1 MQTTLGRIVVHAA
14 MAFLALICVL
24 PVGAQDQSSTANS
37 AADQKKL
44 ARIAGTVVREGTD
57 EPLRKA
63 RVSLVLKDQ
72 QGVKDLDAV
81 TAANGT
87 FAFDGL
93 TSGTYELVVRHNGYV
108 PKSYAQ
114 DEAVHDW
121 AQLTLVAGQ
130 KMEDLIFRLQKC
142 PVITGR
148 IVDEDGDPVADVA
161 VGAELRSSYRG
172 KEGSTTL
179 KEVQTNDLGEYRLF
193 DLLPG
198 RYLVCASPRYVR
210 VLTKSQAGAVNAR
223 SGSKEQSTEG
233 YAVTCYPAAVDSA
246 HASVIELKGGDEIP
260 GLDITLLHNRTYKIH
275 GTLTDLSGNSD
286 AADYAVDAMPRNELT
301 GQSRGIQGVF
311 NPKDRSF
318 EIPDLV
324 PGTYELMAYKFNS
337 ARPDQAF
344 ATVEIIDADLDSV
357 KIVMKPGAD
366 LRGRIA
372 MEGNTALP
380 PTVKIT
386 LYPHSEERTMWHG
399 ARTRADGSFELP
411 NVHDGSFAIVAAS
424 DCKECFLKSAKL
436 NGADLLD
443 KGLQIAGAVSQPLEL
458 VYSSG
463 GGTVDGSA
471 TKDDGL
477 PAVGATVV
485 LVPELAHREFAG
497 RYKQATSDQYGRF
510 TIRGVAPGTYGAFA
524 FKGAGGA
531 VVEDADFIK
540 PFESDGKSIE
550 IDENGKQTVQL
561 KEIVVN
567 AENSVK

>member
-14 MAFLALICVL
+14 MAFLALICVIS
-24 PVGAQDQSSTANS
+24 VDAQDQSSTANS
-37 AADQKKL
+37 AADQKNL

-63 RVSLVLKDQ
+63 RVSLVLNDQ
-72 QGVKDLDAV
+72 QGVKHFDAV

-93 TSGTYELVVRHNGYV
+93 TPGTYELVVRHDGYV

-114 DEAVHDW
+114 DDAAHDW
-121 AQLTLVAGQ
+121 AKLTLVAGQ

-172 KEGSTTL
+172 KERSTTL
-179 KEVQTNDLGEYRLF
+179 REVQTNDLGEYRLF

-198 RYLVCASPRYVR
+198 RYLVCASPQYVK

-223 SGSKEQSTEG
+223 SGSKEQSPEE
-233 YAVTCYPAAVDSA
+233 YAVTCYPAAVDSS

-301 GQSRGIQGVF
+301 GRSMGIQGVF

-318 EIPDLV
+318 EIPELV
-324 PGTYELMAYKFNS
+324 PGTYELTANKFNA
-337 ARPDQAF
+337 ARPDQVF
-344 ATVEIIDADLDSV
+344 MTVEIIDADLDSV

-380 PTVKIT
+380 PTLNIT
-386 LYPHSEERTMWHG
+386 LYPHSEEQTMWHG
-399 ARTRADGSFELP
+399 ARARGDGSFELP
-411 NVHDGSFAIVAAS
+411 NVHDGSFAIVVAS

-436 NGADLLD
+436 NGVDLLD
-443 KGLQIAGAVSQPLEL
+443 KGLQIAGAVGQPLEL
-458 VYSSG
+458 VYSSR
-463 GGTVDGSA
+463 GGTVDGTV
-471 TKDDGL
+471 TKDDDL
-477 PAVGATVV
+477 PAVGAMVE
-485 LVPELAHREFAG
+485 LVPDPAHREWSG
-497 RYKQATSDQYGRF
+497 RYNQGTTDQYGRF
-510 TIRGVAPGTYGAFA
+510 TIRGVAPGSYSAFA
-524 FKGAGGA
+524 FKGVAGPDLKGP
-531 VVEDADFIK
+531 DFIK
-540 PFESDGKSIE
+540 PFEAQGRSVE
-550 IDENGKQTVQL
+550 IDENGKQTLQL
-561 KEIVVN
+561 KLTVVN
-567 AENSVK
+567 AENH